1 MTSTPTF
8 VSNTNRTPRRS
19 TSRTSI
25 SIASRGSRKAGT
37 PMSIVPPPYGRL
49 SKTVTL

>member
-1 MTSTPTF
+1 MSMPIV
-8 VSNTNRTPRRS
+8 VSNTNVTPRRS
-19 TSRTSI
+19 TRRTSI

-49 SKTVTL
+49 S